1 MQTLLEEGL
10 ADGSSGCWRVIGI
23 QRDVRVL
30 HSVFNYITICAPATS
45 YILFVYQLI
54 TLHQNMTTVTEH
66 HLFKLCVEQPLK
78 L

>member
-1 MQTLLEEGL
+1 MQTLLEESL

-30 HSVFNYITICAPATS
+30 HSVFNYITICAPVTC

-54 TLHQNMTTVTEH
+54 TLHQ
-66 HLFKLCVEQPLK
+66 
-78 L
+78 